1 MRTTRQ
7 LRLQAAVD
15 YLVTY
20 GWAIIVISISLAF
33 IYFYLQ
39 GQVLSLP
46 SRCSLG
52 TEVICTDLALGS
64 NTATATTAMQIVL
77 VNGQQYSVE
86 NAIATVNISGYGDYS
101 PICSPFY
108 VLPGGK
114 VICSVTGLPSMHI
127 NSGASGY
134 ILFNESVCT
143 TIGTTSCSKYFRE
156 SFNGTYGTT
165 VSPSVPS
172 VSCTMTA
179 NALQPTATAGTSIT
193 MDANVLLSGSPVQGI
208 TVGFVSSSSHSSFS
222 QNYALSNPNGTA
234 SVSVTDPQAESVT
247 ITVNSLTGC
256 TATNTITFT

>member
-1 MRTTRQ
+1 MRTIRQ
-7 LRLQAAVD
+7 LRLQSAVD
-15 YLVTY
+15 YLITY
-20 GWAIIVISISLAF
+20 GWAIIVISISIAF

-39 GQVLSLP
+39 GQVLALP

-64 NTATATTAMQIVL
+64 NTAFTAMQIVL

-86 NAIATVNISGYGDYS
+86 NAIATVDISGYGDYQS
-101 PICSPFY
+101 SCSPFY

-127 NSGASGY
+127 NSGTSGY
-134 ILFNESVCT
+134 ILFNESACT

-179 NALQPTATAGTSIT
+179 NALQPTATSGTSIT

-208 TVGFVSSSSHSSFS
+208 TVGFVSSSLYSSFS

-234 SVSVTDPQAESVT
+234 SISVTDPQAESVI